1 MKKRIL
7 SLCLSAAIVMT
18 VSSMAVNA
26 SETSGEGASTA
37 QAVEIEQEQAQEE
50 AVTDAAGN
58 VIAPETAQAI
68 DNADLG
74 VTNITPAEEP
84 AVAEVGAEEA
94 MQTPE
99 SGDAEMT
106 KSTIGAAFDST
117 YQFVKEDAV
126 VYLLDAAVVKA
137 EPSDDAEDLVSLE
150 KYSSIHLTGS
160 SGGSQS

>member
-84 AVAEVGAEEA
+84 AVAE
-94 MQTPE
+94 
-99 SGDAEMT
+99 
-106 KSTIGAAFDST
+106 
-117 YQFVKEDAV
+117 
-126 VYLLDAAVVKA
+126 AAVRA
-137 EPSDDAEDLVSLE
+137 EARAATTLLLPALLTIIIPTPCRQTESRIRFMSVS
-150 KYSSIHLTGS
+150 TGRHRNR
-160 SGGSQS
+160 